1 MPRNTIAPIH
11 APRSRPG
18 PGPMRLALGLGG
30 MAALSALA
38 TAIILPPA
46 APVPADVAAVDPT
59 GTAAPTGTDTT
70 GPTPTVRYVQ
80 LAPGESAPP
89 GATVIPAQT
98 SSAGTLVVTVAGT
111 RAPGKVT
118 TVPRPVATPVPK
130 PVATTVPRPVAT
142 PKPVATVKTTQSGTP
157 KP

>member
-1 MPRNTIAPIH
+1 MERPITRPRVAPII
-11 APRSRPG
+11 APRSRSD

-38 TAIILPPA
+38 TAIILPPHA
-46 APVPADVAAVDPT
+46 PAPVDIAAVDAT
-59 GTAAPTGTDTT
+59 DTAAPTATDTA

-80 LAPGESAPP
+80 LAPGETAPP

-111 RAPGKVT
+111 TAPKKPGIT
-118 TVPRPVATPVPK
+118 VPK
-130 PVATTVPRPVAT
+130 PVATTAPKPVVP

>member
-1 MPRNTIAPIH
+1 MERSMSRTMTPIH
-11 APRSRPG
+11 PPRSKPG
-18 PGPMRLALGLGG
+18 PAPMRLALGLGG

-46 APVPADVAAVDPT
+46 APAAADVAAVDPT
-59 GTAAPTGTDTT
+59 DTAAPTATDTP

-89 GATVIPAQT
+89 GATVIPANA
-98 SSAGTLVVTVAGT
+98 SPGATLVVTVGGT
-111 RAPGKVT
+111 AAPQKAT
-118 TVPRPVATPVPK
+118 TTVPK
-130 PVATTVPRPVAT
+130 PVATAV
-142 PKPVATVKTTQSGTP
+142 PKPVATVVPKPAPTVKTKQSGTP